1 MNKILY
7 KNNLKIWIVFIIS
20 TIILVSGI
28 VSSIIFS
35 SSYLSPLGNNY
46 AIEDLNKLDKL
57 IFPDKDKLSQ
67 VFLDEKISEKEK
79 EEINKFNSLKY
90 YEGKIK
96 FIIQTRDRKTLY
108 SIGSIIS
115 LDKNPISV
123 YKKIGKLSIN
133 FVAYFKALFYKNIIN
148 DCNNYLRNPYTF
160 YQDKIEVYEIQCAFN
175 LNKSMMPQC

>member
-1 MNKILY
+1 MY

-67 VFLDEKISEKEK
+67 VFLDEKIS
-79 EEINKFNSLKY
+79 
-90 YEGKIK
+90 KI
-96 FIIQTRDRKTLY
+96 
-108 SIGSIIS
+108 
-115 LDKNPISV
+115 
-123 YKKIGKLSIN
+123 
-133 FVAYFKALFYKNIIN
+133 
-148 DCNNYLRNPYTF
+148 
-160 YQDKIEVYEIQCAFN
+160 
-175 LNKSMMPQC
+175 